1 MARAG
6 TDLSIKKDLEK
17 AEAAEANRRI
27 IKKKDPS
34 NTEKAKDE
42 LEAEGK
48 SVLVEKTNDMNADKI
63 SGKGSLKVRF
73 EIKSHGAKSNRSFS
87 DKKDLSASAKMPKG

>member
-1 MARAG
+1 MAQAG

-17 AEAAEANRRI
+17 AEAAEAKSRVV
-27 IKKKDPS
+27 KKKDPT

-48 SVLVEKTNDMNADKI
+48 SILVEKTNDMNADKI

-73 EIKSHGAKSNRSFS
+73 EIKSPRSTKSFS
-87 DKKDLSASAKMPKG
+87 EKKELSSSHKLPKG